1 MVIMHSLVLL
11 IATALLGAVG
21 IQITDLRVPSVVRN
35 NSGSAALLDCDYT
48 LKPEELAAHSYAGL
62 VVKWYFN
69 SSPSPVY
76 QWIPGQKPQDLGILK
91 GKLDLKHRSSD
102 HGATMYRALY
112 IRNPTTELSGEYKCL
127 VSTFD
132 DEDFMTKKM
141 VVFAPEKKLYV
152 TWWKHDSGVV
162 NITCIA
168 QGVYPEPKMALYL
181 GSKNKDSLKDV
192 VVEVTKEHRCYDI
205 SATKVL
211 DGTDV
216 QATTMF
222 VCELRIPEANYMVTR
237 SIVYYPGFY
246 SKSTSVLGWIIKTL
260 RQMKEN
266 TRDRSRKK

>member
-1 MVIMHSLVLL
+1 MVSEVLL
-11 IATALLGAVG
+11 FSYALLLGAVG
-21 IQITDLRVPSVVRN
+21 IQIKDLRVPSVVRN

-141 VVFAPEKKLYV
+141 VVFAPEKSLEFTTSKPAI
-152 TWWKHDSGVV
+152 DSV
-162 NITCIA
+162 NLTCRA
-168 QGVYPEPKMALYL
+168 RGVYPEPKMALF
-181 GSKNKDSLKDV
+181 KDPDRMIVDDV
-192 VVEVTKEHRCYDI
+192 QVETLSRQRSYDI
-205 SATKVL
+205 VATKLMPDDDL
-211 DGTDV
+211 DTPTV
-216 QATTMF
+216 FA
-222 VCELRIPEANYMVTR
+222 CELRIPEASYEVTK
-237 SIVYYPGFY
+237 SVVYYPGMFNQPNE
-246 SKSTSVLGWIIKTL
+246 SKIERGTNREKA
-260 RQMKEN
+260 K
-266 TRDRSRKK
+266 